1 MANQPLPVHAPAG
14 FFRRLAAL
22 GYDALIQLAL
32 FFLGTAL
39 LLPLTGGAAITPGNP
54 WFSAYL
60 LAISL
65 LYNGWCWIHGGQTVG
80 MRAWR
85 LRLVDSQG
93 QALSWPRA
101 GLRYAAAWLGG
112 LALGLGYLWMLAD
125 PARRAWH
132 DRLSRTA
139 VVKES
144 P

>member
-1 MANQPLPVHAPAG
+1 MAERPLPAQTPAG

-39 LLPLTGGAAITPGNP
+39 LLPLTGGAAIAPGSH

-65 LYNGWCWIHGGQTVG
+65 LYNAWCWLHGGQTVG
-80 MRAWR
+80 MRAWK
-85 LRLVDSQG
+85 LRLVDRGEQTLDW
-93 QALSWPRA
+93 QRA

-139 VVKES
+139 IIKE
-144 P
+144 